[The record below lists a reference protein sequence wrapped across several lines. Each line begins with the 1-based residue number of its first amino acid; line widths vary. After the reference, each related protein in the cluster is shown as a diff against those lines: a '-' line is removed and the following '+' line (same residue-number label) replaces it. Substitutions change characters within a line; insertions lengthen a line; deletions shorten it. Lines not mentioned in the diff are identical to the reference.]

1 MRGLQENSRFAGS
14 LRTNTEEKEITQQ
27 INYDFNSGFTP
38 KGYQVDTQFQQEE
51 MTCWYTE
58 RQKKEVGLLETNSGG
73 KSHSIHSYCLCKGFG
88 GSLGVKETRRLKDCM
103 HAFES
108 IPISLLGRKQMF

>member
-38 KGYQVDTQFQQEE
+38 KGYQVDT
-51 MTCWYTE
+51 
-58 RQKKEVGLLETNSGG
+58 
-73 KSHSIHSYCLCKGFG
+73 
-88 GSLGVKETRRLKDCM
+88 
-103 HAFES
+103 
-108 IPISLLGRKQMF
+108 